1 LNFWLNW
8 LNFWL
13 NWLVE
18 LLVELVDFL
27 VELVDFLVELVE
39 LVKLVEF
46 WSNLVEL
53 IEFLVAAFCDGGCF
67 PRGSLIYLLDL
78 GEVMEEVTAGLVNCQ
93 LPYGLL
99 PGLEG
104 KWWGTYN
111 WPLP

>member
-8 LNFWL
+8 LSFWL

-78 GEVMEEVTAGLVNCQ
+78 GEVIEEVTAGLVNCQ

-99 PGLEG
+99 LGLEG